1 MSEVGP
7 GSSSPLTSP
16 SRFTGRTVA
25 GAVLVLLGILF
36 TLDNF
41 GLIEARLIFRFWP
54 LFIVGVGVVA
64 FARGRLPE
72 QRVAGAFIILVG
84 AALLLR
90 SFGVVRLRFREI
102 WPMFLVFGGG
112 LMVWGS
118 LRSRERSRDRAFP
131 GGVTAGPS
139 GGALL
144 NAFAVM
150 GGGERIVR
158 DPDFR
163 GGEVT
168 AIMGGFEIDL
178 RQATMAGDT
187 AEIEV
192 FTLWGG
198 VDLKVPEDWNV
209 VLDAVPILGGISNS
223 ARNGASS
230 MTGAPRKTLL
240 VRGTV
245 IMGGVE
251 IKN

>member
-1 MSEVGP
+1 MSSVSYP
-7 GSSSPLTSP
+7 A
-16 SRFTGRTVA
+16 RFTGRAVA

-41 GLIEARLIFRFWP
+41 GVVEAREIFRFWP

-64 FARGRLPE
+64 FVRGKLPE
-72 QRVAGAFIILVG
+72 QKVAGALIVAFG

-90 SFGVVRLRFREI
+90 SLGVIPRFRLREI
-102 WPMFLVFGGG
+102 WPLFLVFGGG
-112 LMVWGS
+112 LLVWGS
-118 LRSRERSRDRAFP
+118 LRSREQAEARALSGA
-131 GGVTAGPS
+131 GGGAGGAGAS
-139 GGALL
+139 GGGRL

-158 DPDFR
+158 GPDFS

-178 RQATMAGDT
+178 RQAGMAGDT
-187 AEIEV
+187 AEVEV

-198 VDLKVPEDWNV
+198 VDIKVPEDWNV
-209 VLDAVPILGGISNS
+209 SLEAVPILGGISNS
-223 ARNGASS
+223 ARSGGAP
-230 MTGAPRKTLL
+230 GAGGPRKTL
-240 VRGTV
+240 VIRGTV